1 MNLSSLLFFM
11 FSFLL
16 SGDAIFYIKD
26 SLFTTNNLFDKF
38 SQRDWEGQSYT
49 QKTKVLDQYINQ
61 ELALIEASQIGLAK
75 DPYINVKTK
84 KRKEEQMVRFGF
96 EWFSCFP
103 SLSNKD
109 LSFGQDKIVKE
120 YKIKLILIS
129 HKNSTSRGKSKRTKQ
144 EALLLAQSIS
154 KNSTSLKAFD
164 SLMVLFSE
172 DPSLKK
178 NKGYLGWYGWG
189 SLMKQFDDKI
199 FIQNKGETTKPID
212 TSVGY
217 VVLFLEKERASRY
230 ASLNKKQLKDVVV
243 DASIRRLPVETKRTL
258 YEVFKKKT
266 LDSLNVKYNYSYLK
280 KIIKHYQHENN
291 KRKVSGQYKTDVVVA
306 LEDFN
311 NIGVVC
317 TVSGEG
323 YGLKWFL
330 NKFKNIPFSKRP
342 KLDNIEAVIASLD
355 DVILRSVVVDLFN
368 KNLLFNNYVYS
379 LRNNESITSLLFN
392 EYYKYIISTAKSPDS
407 TDVVGYYNNNKT
419 SKYLV
424 EPSITLREIKVSTVS
439 LADSLYSLIKKGVPF
454 EAVAADFSLT
464 NPGEGGL
471 VGPIEES
478 SFKNYYNMTKNLNAK
493 EVSGIYN
500 NNDNTY
506 SFVYLLEKKDSSFK
520 PLNLVYKKIE
530 SLLKKEY
537 QDEAKSNSLFNLPIK
552 HNVKRCSFLNY
563 KYLEEHSQPDSSTF
577 NGYYYSNNNHEY
589 IIKETLVDSV
599 SYDFVLKKNYKG
611 FWVYILGD
619 SIIKS
624 QPSNVVANLKPNINK
639 HLFITNE

>member
-1 MNLSSLLFFM
+1 MNYYSLLFFM
-11 FSFLL
+11 FSFLF
-16 SGDAIFYIKD
+16 SGDGIFFIKD
-26 SLFTTNNLFDKF
+26 SLFTTNSLFNKF

-61 ELALIEASQIGLAK
+61 ELALIEANQIGLSK
-75 DPYINVKTK
+75 DPYINVKIK
-84 KRKEEQMVRFGF
+84 KRNEEQVVRFGF

-109 LSFGQDKIVKE
+109 LAFGQDKILKE

-129 HKNSTSRGKSKRTKQ
+129 HKDSNSRGKSKRTKQ

-154 KNSTSLKAFD
+154 TNATSLKAFD
-164 SLMVLFSE
+164 SLMVKFSE

-199 FIQNKGETTKPID
+199 FIQNKGEATKPID

-230 ASLNKKQLKDVVV
+230 GLLNKKQLKDVVI
-243 DASIRRLPVETKRTL
+243 DASIRRLPVETKRSL
-258 YEVFKKKT
+258 YEAFKKKT
-266 LDSLNVKYNYSYLK
+266 LDSLDIKYNHSYLE

-311 NIGVVC
+311 ETGVVC
-317 TVSGEG
+317 TFSGKG

-330 NKFKNIPFSKRP
+330 NKLKNIPFSKRP
-342 KLDNIEAVIASLD
+342 KFENIEVVMASLD
-355 DVILRSVVVDLFN
+355 DIILRTAVIDLFN
-368 KNLLFNNYVYS
+368 KNLLFNNYVYD

-392 EYYKYIISTAKSPDS
+392 EYYKYIINNSKDPDS
-407 TDVVGYYNNNKT
+407 TDVITYYKNNKT
-419 SKYLV
+419 TKYAI
-424 EPSITLREIKVSTVS
+424 EPTISLREIKVSTIL
-439 LADSLYSLIKKGVPF
+439 LADSLYSLIKKGVSF

-464 NPGEGGL
+464 NPSEGGF

-478 SFKNYYNMTKNLNAK
+478 SFKNYYNMTKSLNK
-493 EVSGIYN
+493 GEVSEIYN

-506 SFVYLLEKKDSSFK
+506 SFVYLLEKKDASYK

-530 SLLKKEY
+530 SLLKKEN
-537 QDEAKSNSLFNLPIK
+537 QDRAKSNAIIGLPIK

-563 KYLEEHSQPDSSTF
+563 KYLEKHSQPDSSTF
-577 NGYYYSNNNHEY
+577 NGYYYSDKNFEY
-589 IIKETLVDSV
+589 IIKETFIDST

-611 FWVYILGD
+611 FWVYTLGS
-619 SIIKS
+619 SIKES
-624 QPSNVVANLKPNINK
+624 QPSNVIANLKPSIDK
-639 HLFITNE
+639 HFFLTNE